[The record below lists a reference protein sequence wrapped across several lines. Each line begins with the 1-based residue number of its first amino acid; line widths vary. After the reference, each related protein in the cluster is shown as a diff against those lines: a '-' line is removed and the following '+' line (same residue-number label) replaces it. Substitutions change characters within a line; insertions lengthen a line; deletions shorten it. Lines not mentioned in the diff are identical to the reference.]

1 MTTRRELRA
10 QRAEK
15 SPKAVVRQSGL
26 TSVIAL
32 IGVFSGLLLDLAWG
46 RTFGVGDNSDA
57 FALALRLPLAIT
69 AIVMIVANQVLVPT
83 FGNWMTGLGPR
94 ERGDATSGVLLFAM
108 VSSTGLA
115 LVFTLLAHPLMSVMA
130 PGFGDTPG
138 KLELATRLTQILAW
152 YIPCVT
158 GAEVLRCWLNAN
170 LVIGFPAA
178 MALVLNAVAIG
189 VIVFGPER
197 IEIVPVAYVAGSA
210 VQLLAMAGAAWWKG
224 WRPGSPSLRNPEVRS
239 TIRLFGRPVAGAALN
254 PLMRIVEIVVASV
267 LPSGTATILHF
278 GNRLASAVGG
288 TIVFRSI
295 MVTVLPRLSRAY
307 GRQDLVEV
315 RKMTR
320 LGLRLTLFL
329 AMPMTLVGM
338 ACAKPVTEV
347 VFTGGKF
354 TAAAASTLGLV
365 MVLYAVSFAGS
376 GLQRALLAPYYAQRE
391 TKTPLRNT
399 IYGVLANLVLLPVLY
414 VALKGGGNALYAVP
428 IAYSASQYVNVAHAW
443 WRMRSIEGL
452 ERLPLRGSVAGS
464 LGCGLAG
471 GAASLLVLWLLEDV
485 AKPVSAGAGA
495 LAGILVSAV
504 VGALAF
510 RQRGNAPK

>member
-10 QRAEK
+10 QRVEK
-15 SPKAVVRQSGL
+15 SPRAVVRQSGL

-83 FGNWMTGLGPR
+83 FGNWMTRLGPR

-108 VSSTGLA
+108 LSSTGLA

-210 VQLLAMAGAAWWKG
+210 VQLLAMPGAACATPASLPARWPVQQSYSSP
-224 WRPGSPSLRNPEVRS
+224 WRRRVVEGLAPWEAFASQPRG
-239 TIRLFGRPVAGAALN
+239 ALN
-254 PLMRIVEIVVASV
+254 DSSLWAPGRRR
-267 LPSGTATILHF
+267 GTQ
-278 GNRLASAVGG
+278 
-288 TIVFRSI
+288 
-295 MVTVLPRLSRAY
+295 P
-307 GRQDLVEV
+307 
-315 RKMTR
+315 
-320 LGLRLTLFL
+320 
-329 AMPMTLVGM
+329 P
-338 ACAKPVTEV
+338 
-347 VFTGGKF
+347 
-354 TAAAASTLGLV
+354 
-365 MVLYAVSFAGS
+365 
-376 GLQRALLAPYYAQRE
+376 
-391 TKTPLRNT
+391 
-399 IYGVLANLVLLPVLY
+399 
-414 VALKGGGNALYAVP
+414 
-428 IAYSASQYVNVAHAW
+428 HAD
-443 WRMRSIEGL
+443 R
-452 ERLPLRGSVAGS
+452 
-464 LGCGLAG
+464 
-471 GAASLLVLWLLEDV
+471 
-485 AKPVSAGAGA
+485 
-495 LAGILVSAV
+495 
-504 VGALAF
+504 
-510 RQRGNAPK
+510 